1 MLGWSEITTDPESEQ
16 YLSDPFTTDEDSATL
31 FELGADADEAVRGSY
46 GLHDADLLIQ
56 EPMLPIGAY
65 RHTAWLLIAE
75 RG

>member
-16 YLSDPFTTDEDSATL
+16 YLSDPITTDEDSATL
-31 FELGADADEAVRGSY
+31 FELGADADEAVRESY

-65 RHTAWLLIAE
+65 QHTGWLFVA
-75 RG
+75 

>member
-1 MLGWSEITTDPESEQ
+1 MLRMRQSLKA
-16 YLSDPFTTDEDSATL
+16 YLLAD
-31 FELGADADEAVRGSY
+31 GAIRGSY